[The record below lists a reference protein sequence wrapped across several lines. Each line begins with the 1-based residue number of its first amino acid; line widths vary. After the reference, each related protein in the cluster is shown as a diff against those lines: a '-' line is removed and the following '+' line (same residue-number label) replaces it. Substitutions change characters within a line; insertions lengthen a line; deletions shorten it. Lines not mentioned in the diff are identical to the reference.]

1 MRWER
6 QIAIQQKLIW
16 HADIRTTMNLYGDMV
31 PDETEQPHSKVVRL
45 ARARVN

>member
-16 HADIRTTMNLYGDMV
+16 HADIRTTMNPYCDMV
-31 PDETEQPHSKVVRL
+31 PDETSNVTRRLFTWHVRE
-45 ARARVN
+45 